1 MAVLTDRMVIDHLT
15 VGPFQTNVY
24 VIGCRTSGQGAIVD
38 AGGDG
43 PGLIAMAKQR
53 EVSIDQILQTHAHVD
68 HVAALSHVKAA
79 TSAPIL
85 LHPDDAPLYDAAV
98 QQGRFFGFQIEA
110 LPPVDAW
117 LAEGQE
123 IKVGELVARVLLLP
137 GHSPGSV
144 AFHFEEEGVLM
155 SGDVLFAG
163 SIGRTDL
170 PGGDGEAMMRSLE
183 RLKGLAG
190 ETRVFSGHGPAT
202 TIGQELRFNPFL
214 R

>member
-1 MAVLTDRMVIDHLT
+1 MAVVTDRMVIDHLT

-24 VIGCRTSGQGAIVD
+24 VIGCRSSGAGAIVD

-43 PGLIAMAKQR
+43 PGLLAMATR
-53 EVSIDQILQTHAHVD
+53 HEVSVDQILQTHAHVD
-68 HVAALSHVKAA
+68 HVAALYHVKRA
-79 TSAPIL
+79 TGAPIL
-85 LHPDDAPLYDAAV
+85 LHPDDRVLYEAAV
-98 QQGRFFGFQIEA
+98 QQGRFFGFQIDP

-117 LAEGQE
+117 LEEGQRVW
-123 IKVGELVARVLLLP
+123 VGSLEASVLLLP

-144 AFHFEEEGVLM
+144 AFYFEADGVLM

-183 RLKGLAG
+183 RLKTLPPD
-190 ETRVFSGHGPAT
+190 TRVFSGHGPAT
-202 TIGQELRFNPFL
+202 TIGQELRFNPFM

>member
-1 MAVLTDRMVIDHLT
+1 MVIDHLT

-24 VIGCRTSGQGAIVD
+24 VIGCRASGAGAVVD

-43 PGLIAMAKQR
+43 PGLIAMAAR
-53 EVSIDQILQTHAHVD
+53 HEVSVGQILQTHAHVD
-68 HVAALSHVKAA
+68 HVAALTHVKRA

-85 LHPDDAPLYDAAV
+85 LHPDDAMLYDNAV

-110 LPPVDAW
+110 LPPVDQW
-117 LAEGQE
+117 LAHDQE
-123 IKVGELVARVLLLP
+123 VRVGELVARVMLLP

-144 AFHFEEEGVLM
+144 AFYFEDEGVLL

-170 PGGDGEAMMRSLE
+170 PGGDGAAMMRSLDA
-183 RLKGLAG
+183 LKQLPPQ
-190 ETRVFSGHGPAT
+190 TRVFSGHGPAT
-202 TIGQELRFNPFL
+202 TIGQELRFNPFM

>member
-24 VIGCRTSGQGAIVD
+24 VIGCRTSGAGAVVD

-43 PGLIAMAKQR
+43 PGLIAMAAR
-53 EVSIDQILQTHAHVD
+53 HEVSVGQILQTHAHVD
-68 HVAALSHVKAA
+68 HVAALTHVKRA
-79 TSAPIL
+79 TGAPIL
-85 LHPDDAPLYDAAV
+85 LHPDDALLYDNAV

-110 LPPVDAW
+110 LPPVDQW
-117 LAEGQE
+117 LAHDQE
-123 IKVGELVARVLLLP
+123 VRVGELVARVMLLP

-144 AFHFEEEGVLM
+144 AFYFEEEGVLL

-170 PGGDGEAMMRSLE
+170 PGGDGAAMMRSLDV
-183 RLKGLAG
+183 LKQLPPQ
-190 ETRVFSGHGPAT
+190 TRVFSGHGPAT
-202 TIGQELRFNPFL
+202 TIGQELRFNPFM